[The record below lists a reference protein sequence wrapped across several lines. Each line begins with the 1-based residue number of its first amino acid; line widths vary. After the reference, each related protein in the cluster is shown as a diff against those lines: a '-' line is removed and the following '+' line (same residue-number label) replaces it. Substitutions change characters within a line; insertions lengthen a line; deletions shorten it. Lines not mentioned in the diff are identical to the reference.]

1 MEMQRAFRVCGQ
13 SDRACDQPGIA
24 SHLSG
29 QRHDQLADHSTGN
42 QMTSSSQRLALL
54 EAVVE
59 QSFNAVLITDAKLTE
74 GGPFI
79 VYVNPAFCAMT
90 GYTAEQLIG
99 LSPKFLQ
106 GADTDPQVIARMR
119 QCLSD
124 KLFFEGSTVNYRADG
139 SPYIVEWKISPV
151 HDDAGN
157 LCNFVSVQQNISPRV
172 QAEREQH
179 LLAQALNAALD
190 PIIITD
196 RNALIVFANEA
207 FQQVTGYSSTEIIGQ
222 NPRMLRSGKHDE
234 LFYGQFHEALASGEP
249 FRTTFINKRKDGS
262 LFYAEHSI
270 SPLRNVEGT
279 LTHYVSISQDVT
291 TRLGRE
297 QKLLEIAHSDTLT
310 GLDNRR
316 SAEHTLERMIST
328 AWITGNPFS
337 LIICDIDHFKRV
349 NDQHGH
355 PAGDAALKSVASMF
369 KHQIRTHDVAARW
382 GGEEFLI
389 LVPDSSLKQAVELA
403 ERVRKGVEGLEIPET
418 GSVTISLGVA
428 ALDPGETAASLIQR
442 AEKALYQAKRL
453 GRNRV
458 ESAKTDHTAY

>member
-1 MEMQRAFRVCGQ
+1 
-13 SDRACDQPGIA
+13 
-24 SHLSG
+24 
-29 QRHDQLADHSTGN
+29 
-42 QMTSSSQRLALL
+42 MTSSSQRLALL

-59 QSFNAVLITDAKLTE
+59 QSFNAVLITDATLTD

-79 VYVNPAFCAMT
+79 VYVNPAFCAMS

-99 LSPKFLQ
+99 LSPRILQ
-106 GADTDPQVIARMR
+106 GADTDPQVIERMR
-119 QCLSD
+119 QCLGES
-124 KLFFEGSTVNYRADG
+124 LFFEGSTVNYRADG

-151 HDDAGN
+151 HDEAGT
-157 LCNFVSVQQNISPRV
+157 LCNFVSVQQNISPRIR
-172 QAEREQH
+172 AEREQY

-196 RNALIVFANEA
+196 CNSLIVFANQA
-207 FQQVTGYSSTEIIGQ
+207 FQQVTGYSAVEVMGQ
-222 NPRMLRSGKHDE
+222 NPRMLRSGKHDDV
-234 LFYGQFHEALASGEP
+234 FYGQFKEALASGEP

-279 LTHYVSISQDVT
+279 ITHYVSISQDVT

-316 SAEHTLERMIST
+316 AAEHTLERMIST
-328 AWITGNPFS
+328 AWISGNSFS
-337 LIICDIDHFKRV
+337 LIICDIDHFKQV
-349 NDQHGH
+349 NDRYGH
-355 PAGDAALKSVASMF
+355 PAGDAALKSVASIF
-369 KHQIRTHDVAARW
+369 KHQIRTFDVAARW

-389 LVPDSSLKQAVELA
+389 MVPDSSLEQAVELA
-403 ERVRKGVEGLEIPET
+403 DRIRKGIERLEIPET
-418 GSVTISLGVA
+418 GSVTLSLGVA
-428 ALDPGETAASLIQR
+428 ELGPGETAASLIQR
-442 AEKALYQAKRL
+442 ADKALYQAKRL

-458 ESAKTDHTAY
+458 EAARTDNAAY